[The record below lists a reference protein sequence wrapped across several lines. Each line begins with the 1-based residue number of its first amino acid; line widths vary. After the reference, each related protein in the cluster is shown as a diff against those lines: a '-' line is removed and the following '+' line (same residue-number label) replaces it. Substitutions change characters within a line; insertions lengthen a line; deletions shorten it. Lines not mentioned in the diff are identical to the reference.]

1 MMMLVQKIQTKN
13 RFSRIIAPFSRY
25 NHNGFTLGSLSYK
38 KLPEQLL
45 QISILKLDG
54 SSFNVHVSK
63 NATVGSLELAVEEF
77 YGVLP
82 EDEGNIFWSL
92 IWSHFC
98 LCYKGQKL
106 INEKACLQSYG
117 IKDGDELRF
126 SQHLR
131 IDHKLARHQS
141 ENHFVVSEHHSLS
154 NACDARANGYVIIED
169 QESDGKH
176 FEYEEDLAFPREKFN
191 LSHFLKQ
198 WLSCSKLHSL
208 KIGRGTRRLR

>member
-1 MMMLVQKIQTKN
+1 MVKLIQKFQTKN
-13 RFSRIIAPFSRY
+13 RFSRIIAPFSLY
-25 NHNGFTLGSLSYK
+25 NHKGFTPGSLSYK
-38 KLPEQLL
+38 KLPGQLR

-54 SSFNVHVSK
+54 SSFSIHVSK

-82 EDEGNIFWSL
+82 EDEGNILWSL

-117 IKDGDELRF
+117 IEDGDVLGF
-126 SQHLR
+126 SRHMR

-141 ENHFVVSEHHSLS
+141 ENHFVVSEQRTLS
-154 NACDARANGYVIIED
+154 YACDARANGYVSIED
-169 QESDGKH
+169 QERDGNY
-176 FEYEEDLAFPREKFN
+176 FIYEDDLAFPQEKFN

-198 WLSCSKLHSL
+198 WLSCSKLRSL
-208 KIGRGTRRLR
+208 KRGRGTHRLR